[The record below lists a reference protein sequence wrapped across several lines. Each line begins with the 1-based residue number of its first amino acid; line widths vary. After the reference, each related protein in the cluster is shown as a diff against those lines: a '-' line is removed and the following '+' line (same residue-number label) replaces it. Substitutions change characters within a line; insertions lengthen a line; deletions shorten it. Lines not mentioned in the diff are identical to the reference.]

1 MKEIKDTIY
10 NSVKRIQEATPDH
23 LIGLSTGFER
33 LDEVLGGLVEG
44 TLVTIG
50 GRTGMGK
57 TAFAFNLLRNISIE
71 NNIPSLYI
79 SLESTE
85 QLCTNILIACT
96 LNIKY
101 RGLLSGQLV
110 VEEWEKLDKGV
121 SGIVNSPIYLDTK
134 STYTIDDICKTVEES
149 VQEHQVK
156 VVFIDYLQLIF
167 AKTGFTENR
176 YLELNYITRKL
187 KALAKEFNITIVL
200 LSQLNRNAEGEK
212 RLDHRPVLT
221 DLRDSGTICD
231 DSDVVCFVHRPEYY
245 HIYQDE
251 KGNDMRNKALIIVAK
266 NRLGYT
272 GDALLYTNM
281 PTSTFSHDNPYT
293 EDDFKGAFP
302 TDSLTFDAYRK

>member
-1 MKEIKDTIY
+1 MKEIKDSIE
-10 NSVKRIQEATPDH
+10 NSVKRFQKASPDQ
-23 LIGLSTGFER
+23 LIGISTGFER
-33 LDEVLGGLVEG
+33 LDDILGGFVEG

-57 TAFAFNLLRNISIE
+57 TAFALNLLRNISIE

-85 QLCTNILIACT
+85 QLCTNMLIACT
-96 LNIKY
+96 RNVKY
-101 RGLLSGQLV
+101 RGLLRGQLV
-110 VEEWEKLDKGV
+110 AEEWEEMDKGLPRIANAPV
-121 SGIVNSPIYLDTK
+121 YLDTK

-156 VVFIDYLQLIF
+156 IVFIDYLQLIF

-176 YLELNYITRKL
+176 YLELNYITRRL

-200 LSQLNRNAEGEK
+200 LSQLNRNAEDDK
-212 RLDHRPVLT
+212 RFEHRPVLT

-251 KGNDMRNKALIIVAK
+251 KGNDMHNVALIIVDK

-272 GDALLYTNM
+272 GDAVLNVDMASRSFFESPLDDNM
-281 PTSTFSHDNPYT
+281 MDGLTSGLDIPIIGQPF
-293 EDDFKGAFP
+293 
-302 TDSLTFDAYRK
+302 

>member
-33 LDEVLGGLVEG
+33 LDEVLGGFVEG

-57 TAFAFNLLRNISIE
+57 TAFAFNLLRNLAIE
-71 NNIPSLYI
+71 KNIPSLYI

-110 VEEWEKLDKGV
+110 AEEWEKMDKGLPRIANAPV
-121 SGIVNSPIYLDTK
+121 YLDTK

-149 VQEHQVK
+149 VQEHQVN

-200 LSQLNRNAEGEK
+200 ISQLNRNSEGEK
-212 RLDHRPVLT
+212 RFDHRPVLT

-281 PTSTFSHDNPYT
+281 PTLTFSHALIPQHYN
-293 EDDFKGAFP
+293 
-302 TDSLTFDAYRK
+302 LTLFISS

>member
-44 TLVTIG
+44 SLVTIG

-57 TAFAFNLLRNISIE
+57 TAFAFNLLRNLAIE

-85 QLCTNILIACT
+85 QLCTNMLIACT

-110 VEEWEKLDKGV
+110 AEGWEKLDKGLPR
-121 SGIVNSPIYLDTK
+121 IVNSPIYLDTK

-245 HIYQDE
+245 RIYQDE

-272 GDALLYTNM
+272 GEAVLYTNM
-281 PTSTFSHDNPYT
+281 STLTFFNEYPYKRD
-293 EDDFKGAFP
+293 EIKEVFP
-302 TDSLTFDAYRK
+302 TDSLTF

>member
-10 NSVKRIQEATPDH
+10 NSVKRIQEATPGH

-44 TLVTIG
+44 SLVTIG

-57 TAFAFNLLRNISIE
+57 TAFAFNLLRNLAIE

-85 QLCTNILIACT
+85 QLCTNMLIACT

-110 VEEWEKLDKGV
+110 AEGWEKLDKGLPR
-121 SGIVNSPIYLDTK
+121 IVNSPIYLDTK

-231 DSDVVCFVHRPEYY
+231 DSDVVCFVHRPEYF
-245 HIYQDE
+245 HIYDDE

-272 GDALLYTNM
+272 GEAVLYTNM
-281 PTSTFSHDNPYT
+281 SILTFFNEYPYKRD
-293 EDDFKGAFP
+293 EIKEVFP
-302 TDSLTFDAYRK
+302 TDSLTF

>member
-1 MKEIKDTIY
+1 MKEIKESIE
-10 NSVKRIQEATPDH
+10 NSVKRLQEATPDQ
-23 LIGLSTGFER
+23 LIGIPTGFEE
-33 LDEVLGGLVEG
+33 LDDILGGFVEG

-57 TAFAFNLLRNISIE
+57 TTFAFNLLKNLSVDKK
-71 NNIPSLYI
+71 IPSLYI

-85 QLCTNILIACT
+85 QMCVNTLIACM
-96 LNIKY
+96 LGIKY
-101 RGLLSGQLV
+101 RALLSGQLV
-110 VEEWEKLDKGV
+110 VEEWEKLDKELSTITDAPV
-121 SGIVNSPIYLDTK
+121 CLDTK
-134 STYTIDDICKTVEES
+134 STYTIDDICKTVEEA

-167 AKTGFTENR
+167 AKTGFAENR
-176 YLELNYITRKL
+176 YLELNYITRRL

-200 LSQLNRNAEGEK
+200 LSQLNRNAEDEK
-212 RLDHRPVLT
+212 RYKHRPVLT

-251 KGNDMRNKALIIVAK
+251 KGNDMHNVALIIVAK

-272 GDALLYTNM
+272 GDAVLYTNM
-281 PTSTFSHDNPYT
+281 SALTFSNEYPYAGEELEEIFST
-293 EDDFKGAFP
+293 NTPSF
-302 TDSLTFDAYRK
+302 

>member
-1 MKEIKDTIY
+1 
-10 NSVKRIQEATPDH
+10 
-23 LIGLSTGFER
+23 
-33 LDEVLGGLVEG
+33 
-44 TLVTIG
+44 
-50 GRTGMGK
+50 MGK

-85 QLCTNILIACT
+85 QLCTNMLIACT

-101 RGLLSGQLV
+101 RGLLNGQLV
-110 VEEWEKLDKGV
+110 AEEWEKLDKGLPR
-121 SGIVNSPIYLDTK
+121 IVNAPVYLDTK
-134 STYTIDDICKTVEES
+134 STYTIDDICKTVEEA
-149 VQEHQVK
+149 VQEYQVK

-266 NRLGYT
+266 NRLGYI

-281 PTSTFSHDNPYT
+281 PTLTFSHDNPYT

-302 TDSLTFDAYRK
+302 TDTLAF

>member
-1 MKEIKDTIY
+1 MKEIKDAIE
-10 NSVKRIQEATPDH
+10 NSVKRLQEATPDQ
-23 LIGLSTGFER
+23 LIGIPTGFEK
-33 LDEVLGGLVEG
+33 LDDILGGFVEG

-57 TAFAFNLLRNISIE
+57 TAFAFNLLRNLSVDKK
-71 NNIPSLYI
+71 IPSLYI

-85 QLCTNILIACT
+85 QMCINTLIACT
-96 LNIKY
+96 LGIKY
-101 RGLLSGQLV
+101 RALLSGQLV
-110 VEEWEKLDKGV
+110 VEEWEKLDKDL
-121 SGIVNSPIYLDTK
+121 STITNAPICLDTK
-134 STYTIDDICKTVEES
+134 STYTIDDICKTVEEA

-156 VVFIDYLQLIF
+156 VVYIDYLQLIF

-176 YLELNYITRKL
+176 YLELNYITRRL

-200 LSQLNRNAEGEK
+200 LSQLNRNAEDEK
-212 RLDHRPVLT
+212 RYEHRPVLT

-251 KGNDMRNKALIIVAK
+251 KGNDMHNIALIIVAK

-272 GDALLYTNM
+272 GDATLYVDMSSKRFFERPLDDNMMDGLTNGLDT
-281 PTSTFSHDNPYT
+281 PSVGQPF
-293 EDDFKGAFP
+293 
-302 TDSLTFDAYRK
+302 

>member
-50 GRTGMGK
+50 GRTGIGK

-110 VEEWEKLDKGV
+110 AEEWEKMDKGLPRIANAPV
-121 SGIVNSPIYLDTK
+121 YLDTK
-134 STYTIDDICKTVEES
+134 STYTIDDICKTVEEA
-149 VQEHQVK
+149 VQEYQVK

-245 HIYQDE
+245 RIYQDE

-272 GDALLYTNM
+272 GDALTYTNM
-281 PTSTFSHDNPYT
+281 PTLTFSHDNPYT
-293 EDDFKGAFP
+293 EYDFKGAFP
-302 TDSLTFDAYRK
+302 TDSLTF

>member
-110 VEEWEKLDKGV
+110 AEEWEKMDKGLPR
-121 SGIVNSPIYLDTK
+121 IVNAPVYLDTK
-134 STYTIDDICKTVEES
+134 STYTIDDICKTVEEA
-149 VQEHQVK
+149 VQEYQVK

-266 NRLGYT
+266 NRLGYI

-281 PTSTFSHDNPYT
+281 PTLTFSHDNPYT

-302 TDSLTFDAYRK
+302 TDILAF

>member
-33 LDEVLGGLVEG
+33 LDEVLGGFVEG

-57 TAFAFNLLRNISIE
+57 TAFAFNLLRNLAIE
-71 NNIPSLYI
+71 KNIPSLYI

-110 VEEWEKLDKGV
+110 AEEWEKMDKGLP
-121 SGIVNSPIYLDTK
+121 GIANAPVYLDTK

-176 YLELNYITRKL
+176 YLELNYITRRL

-245 HIYQDE
+245 RIYQDE

-281 PTSTFSHDNPYT
+281 PTLTFSHDNPYT
-293 EDDFKGAFP
+293 GNYSA
-302 TDSLTFDAYRK
+302 LL

>member
-1 MKEIKDTIY
+1 MKEIKETIY
-10 NSVKRIQEATPDH
+10 NSVKRMKDAPPDH
-23 LIGLSTGFER
+23 LIGMSTGFER

-57 TAFAFNLLRNISIE
+57 TAFAFNLLRNLSIE
-71 NNIPSLYI
+71 KKISTLYI

-85 QLCTNILIACT
+85 QLCTNMLIACT

-101 RGLLSGQLV
+101 RGLLSRQLV
-110 VEEWEKLDKGV
+110 VEEWEKIDKELSRIANAPV
-121 SGIVNSPIYLDTK
+121 YLDTK
-134 STYTIDDICKTVEES
+134 STYTIDDISKTVEES

-176 YLELNYITRKL
+176 YLELNYITRRL

-200 LSQLNRNAEGEK
+200 LSQLNRNAEDEK
-212 RLDHRPVLT
+212 RHDHRPVLT

-245 HIYQDE
+245 HIYQDD
-251 KGNDMRNKALIIVAK
+251 KGNDMHNVALIIVAK
-266 NRLGYT
+266 NRFGNT
-272 GDALLYTNM
+272 GEALLYTNM
-281 PTSTFSHDNPYT
+281 PTLTFSNDNPYT
-293 EDDFKGAFP
+293 ENDFKGAFP
-302 TDSLTFDAYRK
+302 TDTLAF

>member
-1 MKEIKDTIY
+1 MKEIKETIY
-10 NSVKRIQEATPDH
+10 NSVKRMKDAPPDH
-23 LIGLSTGFER
+23 LIGMSTGFER

-57 TAFAFNLLRNISIE
+57 TAFAFNLLRNLSIE
-71 NNIPSLYI
+71 KKMSTLYI

-85 QLCTNILIACT
+85 QLCTNMLIACT

-101 RGLLSGQLV
+101 RGLLSSQLV
-110 VEEWEKLDKGV
+110 VEEWEKIDKELSRIANAPV
-121 SGIVNSPIYLDTK
+121 YLDTK

-176 YLELNYITRKL
+176 YLELNYITRRL

-200 LSQLNRNAEGEK
+200 LSQLNRNAEDEK
-212 RLDHRPVLT
+212 RHDHRPVLT

-245 HIYQDE
+245 HIYQDD
-251 KGNDMRNKALIIVAK
+251 KGNDMHNVALIIVAK
-266 NRLGYT
+266 NRLGNT
-272 GDALLYTNM
+272 GEALLYTNM
-281 PTSTFSHDNPYT
+281 PTLTFSHDNPYT
-293 EDDFKGAFP
+293 ENDFKGAFP
-302 TDSLTFDAYRK
+302 TDTLAF

>member
-1 MKEIKDTIY
+1 MKEIKESIN
-10 NSVKRIQEATPDH
+10 NSVKRIQEATLDH
-23 LIGLSTGFER
+23 LIGLSTGFKR

-57 TAFAFNLLRNISIE
+57 TAFAFNLLRNLSIE
-71 NNIPSLYI
+71 KNIPTLYI

-85 QLCTNILIACT
+85 QLCTNMLIACT

-101 RGLLSGQLV
+101 RGLLSGQLIA
-110 VEEWEKLDKGV
+110 EEWEKLDKGV
-121 SGIVNSPIYLDTK
+121 SGIVNAPVYLDTK
-134 STYTIDDICKTVEES
+134 STYTIDDICKTVEEA

-176 YLELNYITRKL
+176 YLELNYITRRL

-200 LSQLNRNAEGEK
+200 LSQLNRNSEGEK
-212 RLDHRPVLT
+212 RFDHRPVLT

-251 KGNDMRNKALIIVAK
+251 KGNDLHNVALFIVAK

-281 PTSTFSHDNPYT
+281 PTLTFSHDNPYM

-302 TDSLTFDAYRK
+302 TDTLAF

>member
-1 MKEIKDTIY
+1 MKEIKDSIE
-10 NSVKRIQEATPDH
+10 NSAKRFQKASPDQ
-23 LIGLSTGFER
+23 LIGISTGFER
-33 LDEVLGGLVEG
+33 LDDILGGFVEG

-57 TAFAFNLLRNISIE
+57 TAFAFNLLRNLSIE
-71 NNIPSLYI
+71 KNIPSLYI

-85 QLCTNILIACT
+85 QLCTNTLIACT

-101 RGLLSGQLV
+101 RTLLSGQLIA
-110 VEEWEKLDKGV
+110 EEWEKLDKGL
-121 SGIVNSPIYLDTK
+121 SRIVNAPVYLDTK

-176 YLELNYITRKL
+176 YLELNYITRRL

-200 LSQLNRNAEGEK
+200 LSQLNRNSECEK
-212 RLDHRPVLT
+212 RFDHRPVLT

-245 HIYQDE
+245 HIYQDD
-251 KGNDMRNKALIIVAK
+251 KGNDMHNIALIIVAK

-281 PTSTFSHDNPYT
+281 PTLTFSHDNPYK
-293 EDDFKGAFP
+293 EDDFKGAFL
-302 TDSLTFDAYRK
+302 TDTLAF

>member
-23 LIGLSTGFER
+23 LIGLSIGFER

-57 TAFAFNLLRNISIE
+57 TAFAFNLLRNLAIE
-71 NNIPSLYI
+71 KNIPSLYI

-110 VEEWEKLDKGV
+110 AEEWEKMDKGLPRIANAPV
-121 SGIVNSPIYLDTK
+121 YLDTK
-134 STYTIDDICKTVEES
+134 STYTIDDICKTVEEA
-149 VQEHQVK
+149 VQEYQVK

-167 AKTGFTENR
+167 AKTGFIENR
-176 YLELNYITRKL
+176 YLELNYITRRL

-245 HIYQDE
+245 RIYQDE

-272 GDALLYTNM
+272 GDAVLYTNM
-281 PTSTFSHDNPYT
+281 STLTFFNEYPYKRD
-293 EDDFKGAFP
+293 EIKEVFP
-302 TDSLTFDAYRK
+302 TDTLAF

>member
-57 TAFAFNLLRNISIE
+57 TAFAFNLLRNLAIE

-134 STYTIDDICKTVEES
+134 STYTIDDICKTVEEA
-149 VQEHQVK
+149 VQEHQIK

-176 YLELNYITRKL
+176 YLELNYITRRL

-200 LSQLNRNAEGEK
+200 LSQLNRNSEDEK
-212 RLDHRPVLT
+212 RFDHRPVLT

-231 DSDVVCFVHRPEYY
+231 DSDVVCFVHRPEYF
-245 HIYQDE
+245 HIYDDE

-272 GDALLYTNM
+272 DEAVLYTNM
-281 PTSTFSHDNPYT
+281 ST
-293 EDDFKGAFP
+293 
-302 TDSLTFDAYRK
+302 LTFFHEYPYKRDEIKEVFSTDTLAF

>member
-57 TAFAFNLLRNISIE
+57 TAFAFNLLRNLAIE

-85 QLCTNILIACT
+85 QLCTNMLIACT

-110 VEEWEKLDKGV
+110 AEEWEKMDKGLPRIANAPV
-121 SGIVNSPIYLDTK
+121 YLDTK
-134 STYTIDDICKTVEES
+134 STYTIDDICKTVEEA

-176 YLELNYITRKL
+176 YLELNYITRRL

-200 LSQLNRNAEGEK
+200 LSQLNRNSEGEK
-212 RLDHRPVLT
+212 RFDHRPVLT

-245 HIYQDE
+245 RIYQDE

-272 GDALLYTNM
+272 GDAVLYTNM
-281 PTSTFSHDNPYT
+281 STLTFFNEYPYKRDGIK
-293 EDDFKGAFP
+293 EVFP
-302 TDSLTFDAYRK
+302 TDSLTF

>member
-1 MKEIKDTIY
+1 MKEIKETIY
-10 NSVKRIQEATPDH
+10 NSAKRIQEATLDH

-50 GRTGMGK
+50 GRTGIGK
-57 TAFAFNLLRNISIE
+57 TAFAFNLLKNLTIE
-71 NNIPSLYI
+71 KNIPSLYI

-85 QLCTNILIACT
+85 QLCTNMLIACT

-101 RGLLSGQLV
+101 GGLLSGQLV
-110 VEEWEKLDKGV
+110 AEEWEKMDKGLSRIANAPV
-121 SGIVNSPIYLDTK
+121 YLDTK
-134 STYTIDDICKTVEES
+134 STYTIDDICKTVEEL

-176 YLELNYITRKL
+176 YLELNYITRRL

-200 LSQLNRNAEGEK
+200 ISQLNRNSEGEK
-212 RLDHRPVLT
+212 RFEHRPVLT

-245 HIYQDE
+245 RIYQDE
-251 KGNDMRNKALIIVAK
+251 KGNDMHNVALIIVDK

-272 GDALLYTNM
+272 GDAVLNVDMASRRFFENPLDDNM
-281 PTSTFSHDNPYT
+281 MDGLTSGLDMPSVGQPF
-293 EDDFKGAFP
+293 
-302 TDSLTFDAYRK
+302 

>member
-57 TAFAFNLLRNISIE
+57 TAFAFNLLRNLAIEKNIS
-71 NNIPSLYI
+71 SLYI

-85 QLCTNILIACT
+85 QLCTNMLIACT
-96 LNIKY
+96 LNVKY

-110 VEEWEKLDKGV
+110 VEEWEKLDKGLPR
-121 SGIVNSPIYLDTK
+121 IVNAPVYLDTK
-134 STYTIDDICKTVEES
+134 STYTIDDICKTVEEA
-149 VQEHQVK
+149 VQEYQVK

-187 KALAKEFNITIVL
+187 KALAKEFNITIVV

-231 DSDVVCFVHRPEYY
+231 DSDVVCFVHRPEYF
-245 HIYQDE
+245 HIYDDE

-272 GDALLYTNM
+272 GEAVLYTNM
-281 PTSTFSHDNPYT
+281 STLTFFNEYPYKRD
-293 EDDFKGAFP
+293 EIKEVFP
-302 TDSLTFDAYRK
+302 TDSLTF

>member
-10 NSVKRIQEATPDH
+10 NSVKRIQEATTDH

-57 TAFAFNLLRNISIE
+57 TAFAFNLLRNLAIE
-71 NNIPSLYI
+71 KNIPSLYI

-96 LNIKY
+96 LDIKY

-110 VEEWEKLDKGV
+110 AEEWEKMDKGLPRIANAPV
-121 SGIVNSPIYLDTK
+121 YLDTK

-149 VQEHQVK
+149 VQEHQVN

-245 HIYQDE
+245 RVYQDE
-251 KGNDMRNKALIIVAK
+251 KGNDMHNVALIIVDK
-266 NRLGYT
+266 NRLGHT
-272 GDALLYTNM
+272 GDAVLNVDMASRRFFENPLDDNM
-281 PTSTFSHDNPYT
+281 MDGLKS
-293 EDDFKGAFP
+293 G
-302 TDSLTFDAYRK
+302 FDMPSAGQLF

>member
-57 TAFAFNLLRNISIE
+57 TAFAFNLLRNLAIE
-71 NNIPSLYI
+71 KNIPSLYI

-101 RGLLSGQLV
+101 RGLLNGQLV
-110 VEEWEKLDKGV
+110 AEEWEKLDKGV

-134 STYTIDDICKTVEES
+134 STYTIDDICKTVEEA
-149 VQEHQVK
+149 VQEHQIK

-187 KALAKEFNITIVL
+187 KALAKEFNITIVV

-245 HIYQDE
+245 RIYQDE
-251 KGNDMRNKALIIVAK
+251 KGNDMHNVALIIVDK

-272 GDALLYTNM
+272 GDVVLNVDMASRRFFENPLDDNM
-281 PTSTFSHDNPYT
+281 MDGLTSGLDMPSVGQPF
-293 EDDFKGAFP
+293 
-302 TDSLTFDAYRK
+302 

>member
-10 NSVKRIQEATPDH
+10 NSVKRIQETTHDH

-57 TAFAFNLLRNISIE
+57 TAFAFNLLRNLAIE
-71 NNIPSLYI
+71 KNIPSLYI

-134 STYTIDDICKTVEES
+134 STYTIDDICKTVEEA
-149 VQEHQVK
+149 VQEHQVN

-187 KALAKEFNITIVL
+187 KALAKEFNITIVV

-231 DSDVVCFVHRPEYY
+231 DSDVVCFVHRPEYF
-245 HIYQDE
+245 HIYDDE

-272 GDALLYTNM
+272 GEAVLYTNM
-281 PTSTFSHDNPYT
+281 SILTFFNEYPYKRD
-293 EDDFKGAFP
+293 EIKEVFP
-302 TDSLTFDAYRK
+302 TDSLTF

>member
-57 TAFAFNLLRNISIE
+57 TAFAFNLLRNLAIE
-71 NNIPSLYI
+71 KNIPSLYI

-110 VEEWEKLDKGV
+110 AEEWEKLDKGV
-121 SGIVNSPIYLDTK
+121 SEIVNSPIYLDTK
-134 STYTIDDICKTVEES
+134 STYPIEDICKTVEEA
-149 VQEHQVK
+149 VQEHQIK
-156 VVFIDYLQLIF
+156 VVLIDYLQLIF

-187 KALAKEFNITIVL
+187 KALAKEFNITIVV

-231 DSDVVCFVHRPEYY
+231 DSDVVCFVHRPEYF
-245 HIYQDE
+245 HIYDDE

-272 GDALLYTNM
+272 GEAVLYTNM
-281 PTSTFSHDNPYT
+281 STLTFFNEYPYKR
-293 EDDFKGAFP
+293 DDIKEVFP
-302 TDSLTFDAYRK
+302 TDSLTF

>member
-1 MKEIKDTIY
+1 MKEIKESIN
-10 NSVKRIQEATPDH
+10 NSVEKIQEATLDH
-23 LIGLSTGFER
+23 LIGLSTGFKR
-33 LDEVLGGLVEG
+33 LDEVLSGLVEG

-57 TAFAFNLLRNISIE
+57 TAFAFNLLRNLSIE
-71 NNIPSLYI
+71 KNIPSLYI

-85 QLCTNILIACT
+85 QLCTNMLIACT

-101 RGLLSGQLV
+101 RTLLSGQLIA
-110 VEEWEKLDKGV
+110 EEWEKLDKGL
-121 SGIVNSPIYLDTK
+121 SIIVNAPIYLDTK

-200 LSQLNRNAEGEK
+200 LSQLNRNSEGEK
-212 RLDHRPVLT
+212 RFDHRPVLT

-251 KGNDMRNKALIIVAK
+251 KGKDLHNVALIIVAK

-272 GDALLYTNM
+272 GDAVLYVDMASRRFFESPIYDNM
-281 PTSTFSHDNPYT
+281 MDGLTSDLDIPIIGQPF
-293 EDDFKGAFP
+293 
-302 TDSLTFDAYRK
+302 

>member
-10 NSVKRIQEATPDH
+10 NSVKRIQETTPDH

-57 TAFAFNLLRNISIE
+57 TAFAFNLLRNLAIE
-71 NNIPSLYI
+71 KNIPSLYI

-110 VEEWEKLDKGV
+110 AEEWEKMDKGLPRIANAPV
-121 SGIVNSPIYLDTK
+121 YLDTK
-134 STYTIDDICKTVEES
+134 STYTIDDICKTVEEA

-231 DSDVVCFVHRPEYY
+231 DSDVVCFVHRPEYF
-245 HIYQDE
+245 HIYDDE

-272 GDALLYTNM
+272 GEAVLYTNM
-281 PTSTFSHDNPYT
+281 STLTFFNEYPYKR
-293 EDDFKGAFP
+293 DDIKEVFP
-302 TDSLTFDAYRK
+302 TDSLTF

>member
-50 GRTGMGK
+50 GRTGIGK
-57 TAFAFNLLRNISIE
+57 TAFAFNLLRNLAIE
-71 NNIPSLYI
+71 KNIPSLYI
-79 SLESTE
+79 SLEGTE

-110 VEEWEKLDKGV
+110 AEEWEKLDKGV

-134 STYTIDDICKTVEES
+134 STYTIDDICKTVEEA

-200 LSQLNRNAEGEK
+200 LSQLNRNTEGEK

-231 DSDVVCFVHRPEYY
+231 DSDVVCFVHRPEYF
-245 HIYQDE
+245 HIYDDE

-272 GDALLYTNM
+272 GEAVLYTNM
-281 PTSTFSHDNPYT
+281 STLTFFNEYPYKRD
-293 EDDFKGAFP
+293 EIKEVFP
-302 TDSLTFDAYRK
+302 TDSLTF

>member
-33 LDEVLGGLVEG
+33 LDEVLGGFVEG

-50 GRTGMGK
+50 GRTCMGK

-266 NRLGYT
+266 KPIRLHWRCSS
-272 GDALLYTNM
+272 LYKHANFNI
-281 PTSTFSHDNPYT
+281 FS
-293 EDDFKGAFP
+293 
-302 TDSLTFDAYRK
+302 

>member
-1 MKEIKDTIY
+1 MNEIKDTIY

-23 LIGLSTGFER
+23 LIGLSTGFES
-33 LDEVLGGLVEG
+33 LDGILGGLVEG

-57 TAFAFNLLRNISIE
+57 TAFAFNLLRNLAIE
-71 NNIPSLYI
+71 KNIPSLYI

-110 VEEWEKLDKGV
+110 AEEWEKMDKGLPRIANAPV
-121 SGIVNSPIYLDTK
+121 YLDTK

-200 LSQLNRNAEGEK
+200 ISQLNRNAEGEK

-245 HIYQDE
+245 RIYQDE
-251 KGNDMRNKALIIVAK
+251 KGNDMHNVALIIVAK

-272 GDALLYTNM
+272 GEAVLYTNM
-281 PTSTFSHDNPYT
+281 STLTFFNEYPYKRD
-293 EDDFKGAFP
+293 EIKEVFP
-302 TDSLTFDAYRK
+302 TDSLTF

>member
-85 QLCTNILIACT
+85 QLCTNMLIACT

-110 VEEWEKLDKGV
+110 VEEWEKLDKGLPI
-121 SGIVNSPIYLDTK
+121 IVNAPVYLDTK
-134 STYTIDDICKTVEES
+134 STYTIDDICKTVEEA
-149 VQEHQVK
+149 VQEYQVK

-176 YLELNYITRKL
+176 YLELNYITRRL

-272 GDALLYTNM
+272 GEAVLYTNM
-281 PTSTFSHDNPYT
+281 STLTFFNEYPYKRD
-293 EDDFKGAFP
+293 EIKEVFP
-302 TDSLTFDAYRK
+302 TDTLAF

>member
-44 TLVTIG
+44 SLVTIG

-57 TAFAFNLLRNISIE
+57 TAFAFNLLRNLAIE

-85 QLCTNILIACT
+85 QLCTNMLIACT

-110 VEEWEKLDKGV
+110 AEGWEKLDKGLPR
-121 SGIVNSPIYLDTK
+121 IVNSPIYLDTK

-231 DSDVVCFVHRPEYY
+231 DSDVVCFVHRPEYF
-245 HIYQDE
+245 HIYDYE

-272 GDALLYTNM
+272 GEAVLYTNM
-281 PTSTFSHDNPYT
+281 SILTFFNEYPYKRD
-293 EDDFKGAFP
+293 EIKEVFP
-302 TDSLTFDAYRK
+302 TDSLTF

>member
-50 GRTGMGK
+50 GRTCMGK
-57 TAFAFNLLRNISIE
+57 TAFAFNLLRNLAIE
-71 NNIPSLYI
+71 KNIPSLYI

-110 VEEWEKLDKGV
+110 AEEWEKMDKGLPRIANAPV
-121 SGIVNSPIYLDTK
+121 YLDTK
-134 STYTIDDICKTVEES
+134 STYTIDDICKTVEEA
-149 VQEHQVK
+149 VQEYQVK

-272 GDALLYTNM
+272 GEAVLYTNM
-281 PTSTFSHDNPYT
+281 STLTFFNEYPYKRD
-293 EDDFKGAFP
+293 EIKEVFP
-302 TDSLTFDAYRK
+302 TDTLAF

>member
-57 TAFAFNLLRNISIE
+57 TAFAFNLLRNLAVE
-71 NNIPSLYI
+71 KNIPSLYI

-167 AKTGFTENR
+167 AKTGFIENR

-187 KALAKEFNITIVL
+187 KALAKEFNITIVV

-245 HIYQDE
+245 RIYQDE
-251 KGNDMRNKALIIVAK
+251 KGNDMHNVALIIVDK

-272 GDALLYTNM
+272 GDAVLNVDMASRRFFENPLDDNM
-281 PTSTFSHDNPYT
+281 MDGLKS
-293 EDDFKGAFP
+293 G
-302 TDSLTFDAYRK
+302 FDMPSARQLF

>member
-57 TAFAFNLLRNISIE
+57 TAFAFNLLRNLAIEKNIS
-71 NNIPSLYI
+71 SLYI

-85 QLCTNILIACT
+85 QLCTNMLIACT
-96 LNIKY
+96 LNVKY

-110 VEEWEKLDKGV
+110 VEEWEKLDKGLHR
-121 SGIVNSPIYLDTK
+121 IVNAPVYLDTK
-134 STYTIDDICKTVEES
+134 STYTIDDICKTVEEA
-149 VQEHQVK
+149 VQEYQVK

-187 KALAKEFNITIVL
+187 KALAKEFNITIVV

-231 DSDVVCFVHRPEYY
+231 DSDVVCFVHRPEYF
-245 HIYQDE
+245 HIYDDE

-272 GDALLYTNM
+272 GEAVLYTNM
-281 PTSTFSHDNPYT
+281 STLTFFNEYPYKRD
-293 EDDFKGAFP
+293 EIKEVFP
-302 TDSLTFDAYRK
+302 TDSLTF

>member
-33 LDEVLGGLVEG
+33 LDEVLGGFVEG

-85 QLCTNILIACT
+85 QLCTNMLIACM
-96 LNIKY
+96 LNVKY

-110 VEEWEKLDKGV
+110 VEEWEKLDKGLPR
-121 SGIVNSPIYLDTK
+121 IVNAPVYLDTK
-134 STYTIDDICKTVEES
+134 STYTIDDICKIVEEA
-149 VQEHQVK
+149 VQEYQVK

-245 HIYQDE
+245 RIYQDE
-251 KGNDMRNKALIIVAK
+251 KGNDMHNVVLIIVDK

-272 GDALLYTNM
+272 GDAVLNVDMASRRFFENPLDDNM
-281 PTSTFSHDNPYT
+281 MDGLKS
-293 EDDFKGAFP
+293 G
-302 TDSLTFDAYRK
+302 FDMPSARQLF